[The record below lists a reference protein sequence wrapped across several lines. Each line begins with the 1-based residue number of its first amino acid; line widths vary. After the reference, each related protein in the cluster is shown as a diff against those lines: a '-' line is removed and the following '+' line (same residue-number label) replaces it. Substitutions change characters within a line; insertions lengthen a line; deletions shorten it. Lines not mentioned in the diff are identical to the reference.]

1 MTTIT
6 VRAKTSQKAME
17 EILRRLGPDALILS
31 TRKTDGH
38 YELRASS
45 DAPDADEATQAAQT
59 AIPAQQSAPQSAPD
73 ADREPH
79 ADREPLR
86 ASRAPSPFERSFR
99 AASKPHPAASHTAR
113 SHTARSQ
120 MARSQMADPLA
131 DLARRLFFAPGLDEP
146 IAPRSVI
153 LGPPGSGKSLLA
165 ARLAARIL
173 QADRRLQPRLIAP
186 APGLL
191 LHEDRLRGWARL
203 MGLTLDRPTIQTA
216 LASPDPDPAFPEI
229 FDLSD
234 AADHTPDLA
243 ARLIDSDDAD
253 LILCIPAGTHPALT
267 ARLCRDWAAWQ
278 PTVCLTRLDLWEPEI
293 PELQAI
299 ADAGL
304 KLGHVTAGTGIV
316 NSLRRP
322 GPADLMHWSG
332 GWAAQQGIAA
342 E

>member
-31 TRKTDGH
+31 TRKVDGQ
-38 YELRASS
+38 YELRASG
-45 DAPDADEATQAAQT
+45 DGLDADAAL
-59 AIPAQQSAPQSAPD
+59 APAPAQA
-73 ADREPH
+73 EPSP
-79 ADREPLR
+79 ARPALR
-86 ASRAPSPFERSFR
+86 ASRDPSPFERSFR
-99 AASKPHPAASHTAR
+99 AAASRPAAKSSAR
-113 SHTARSQ
+113 PQAG
-120 MARSQMADPLA
+120 DPLA

-165 ARLAARIL
+165 ARLAGRIL

-186 APGLL
+186 APGLH

-203 MGLTLDRPTIQTA
+203 MGLSLDRPTIQQA
-216 LASPDPDPAFPEI
+216 LDFTDPDPAFPEI

-243 ARLIDSDDAD
+243 ARLIDSDDAE

-293 PELQAI
+293 PELEAI
-299 ADAGL
+299 ANAGL
-304 KLGHVTAGTGIV
+304 KLAHVAAGTGIL

-332 GWAAQQGIAA
+332 GWAAQNGIAA

>member
-31 TRKTDGH
+31 TRKVDGQ
-38 YELRASS
+38 YELRAS
-45 DAPDADEATQAAQT
+45 AETLDADEAQAPA
-59 AIPAQQSAPQSAPD
+59 PAQ
-73 ADREPH
+73 ADSSPARPERP
-79 ADREPLR
+79 ALR
-86 ASRAPSPFERSFR
+86 ASRDPSPFERSFR
-99 AASKPHPAASHTAR
+99 AAASRPAARNAAR
-113 SHTARSQ
+113 PQAG
-120 MARSQMADPLA
+120 DPLA
-131 DLARRLFFAPGLDEP
+131 DLARRLFFAPGLAEP

-191 LHEDRLRGWARL
+191 LYEDRLRGWARL
-203 MGLTLDRPTIQTA
+203 MGLTLDRPTIQAA
-216 LASPDPDPAFPEI
+216 LDFTDPDPAFPEI

-243 ARLIDSDDAD
+243 ARLIDSDDAE

-293 PELQAI
+293 PELEAI
-299 ADAGL
+299 ANAGL
-304 KLGHVTAGTGIV
+304 KLAHVATGTGIID
-316 NSLRRP
+316 SLRRP

>member
-6 VRAKTSQKAME
+6 VRARTSQKAME

-31 TRKTDGH
+31 TRKIDGQ
-38 YELRASS
+38 YELRASA
-45 DAPDADEATQAAQT
+45 DAIDADETAAQAA
-59 AIPAQQSAPQSAPD
+59 PAPDRPAPQTNPRPD
-73 ADREPH
+73 SRPA
-79 ADREPLR
+79 LR
-86 ASRAPSPFERSFR
+86 ASRDPSPFERSFR
-99 AASKPHPAASHTAR
+99 AAAQRPAPRPQAG
-113 SHTARSQ
+113 
-120 MARSQMADPLA
+120 DPLA
-131 DLARRLFFAPGLDEP
+131 DLARRLFFAPGLAEP

-203 MGLTLDRPTIQTA
+203 MGLRLDRPTIQQA
-216 LASPDPDPAFPEI
+216 LDHTDPDPAFPEI

-243 ARLIDSDDAD
+243 ARLIDSDDAE

-293 PELQAI
+293 PELEAI
-299 ADAGL
+299 ANAGL
-304 KLGHVTAGTGIV
+304 KLGHIATGTGILD
-316 NSLRRP
+316 SLRRP
-322 GPADLMHWSG
+322 DPADLLHWSG

>member
-6 VRAKTSQKAME
+6 VRAATSQKAME
-17 EILRRLGPDALILS
+17 EVLRRLGPDALILS
-31 TRKTDGH
+31 TRKFDGQ
-38 YELRASS
+38 YELRAS
-45 DAPDADEATQAAQT
+45 AEGLDADEAQDALPAK
-59 AIPAQQSAPQSAPD
+59 AVVPAQAGTS
-73 ADREPH
+73 RPH
-79 ADREPLR
+79 AEPALR
-86 ASRAPSPFERSFR
+86 ASRDPSPFERSFR
-99 AASKPHPAASHTAR
+99 AAATRPAPKPQAG
-113 SHTARSQ
+113 
-120 MARSQMADPLA
+120 DPLA
-131 DLARRLFFAPGLDEP
+131 DLARRLFFAPGLEEP

-153 LGPPGSGKSLLA
+153 LGPPGSGKSMLA

-173 QADRRLQPRLIAP
+173 QTDRRLQPRLVSP

-203 MGLTLDRPTIQTA
+203 MGVGFERPTIQAA
-216 LASPDPDPAFPEI
+216 LDFTDPDPAFPEI

-234 AADHTPDLA
+234 AADHIPDLA
-243 ARLIDSDDAD
+243 ARLIDSDDAE

-304 KLGHVTAGTGIV
+304 KLSHVTHGTGLIGC
-316 NSLRRP
+316 LRRP

>member
-17 EILRRLGPDALILS
+17 EILRRLGPDALIIS
-31 TRKTDGH
+31 TRKVDGH
-38 YELRASS
+38 YELRASG
-45 DAPDADEATQAAQT
+45 DTADAAPDDGAQAV
-59 AIPAQQSAPQSAPD
+59 IPAQTGISNRAPSPAP
-73 ADREPH
+73 AH
-79 ADREPLR
+79 ATLR
-86 ASRAPSPFERSFR
+86 ASRDPSPFERSFR
-99 AASKPHPAASHTAR
+99 AASAHPAIRPPSG
-113 SHTARSQ
+113 
-120 MARSQMADPLA
+120 DPRA
-131 DLARRLFFAPGLDEP
+131 DLSRRLLFAAGLDEP

-173 QADRRLQPRLIAP
+173 QTDSRLQPRLIAP

-203 MGLTLDRPTIQTA
+203 MGLTLDRPTVEQA
-216 LASPDPDPAFPEI
+216 LALSDPDPAFPEI
-229 FDLSD
+229 IDLSD
-234 AADHTPDLA
+234 AGDHTPDLA
-243 ARLIDSDDAD
+243 ARLIDSDDAE
-253 LILCIPAGTHPALT
+253 LILTIPAGTHPALT

-293 PELQAI
+293 PELEAI

-304 KLGHVTAGTGIV
+304 KLSHVTSGTGII

-322 GPADLMHWSG
+322 AASDLMHWSG
-332 GWAAQQGIAA
+332 GWASRQGIAA

>member
-31 TRKTDGH
+31 TRKIDGQ
-38 YELRASS
+38 YELRASA
-45 DAPDADEATQAAQT
+45 DALDADEAQAPA
-59 AIPAQQSAPQSAPD
+59 PAQ
-73 ADREPH
+73 ADPSPPRPERP
-79 ADREPLR
+79 ALR
-86 ASRAPSPFERSFR
+86 ASRDASPFERSFR
-99 AASKPHPAASHTAR
+99 AAASRPAASRPAAR
-113 SHTARSQ
+113 NAARPQ
-120 MARSQMADPLA
+120 AGDPLA

-173 QADRRLQPRLIAP
+173 QADRRLQPRLVAP

-203 MGLTLDRPTIQTA
+203 MGLSLDRPTIQAA
-216 LASPDPDPAFPEI
+216 LDFTDPDPAFPEI

-243 ARLIDSDDAD
+243 ARLIDSDDAE

-293 PELQAI
+293 PELEAI
-299 ADAGL
+299 ANAGL
-304 KLGHVTAGTGIV
+304 KLAHVAAGTGIID
-316 NSLRRP
+316 SLRRP

-332 GWAAQQGIAA
+332 GWAAQNGIAA